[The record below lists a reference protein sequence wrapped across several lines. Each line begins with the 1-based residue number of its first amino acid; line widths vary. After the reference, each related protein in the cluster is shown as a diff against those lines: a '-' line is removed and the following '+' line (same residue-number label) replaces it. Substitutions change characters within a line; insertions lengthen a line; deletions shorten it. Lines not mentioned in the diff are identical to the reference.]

1 SLPVD
6 PAAYPEDWDLL
17 LTDVFHKTWP
27 LASDPDVRMRL
38 MAMAVDT
45 GGEAGVTDNAYRFWR
60 RCRSDGLGNRVF
72 LFKGDGLRRDRLINR
87 TFPDNTGRSAR
98 RARAS
103 GDVALWLVQTDAFKD
118 RVNNALWR
126 DTPGPNYIHFPDWL
140 GRWFYDE
147 LTYEERGSDGKWRK
161 PGRGANEAFDLLVYA
176 DALAVLHGYEKIRW
190 PSAPDWAQRETWLVF
205 PQERSGETASPEL
218 TAGAE
223 KRRRRKKKLRTER
236 AEDNPWITSGG
247 WL

>member
-1 SLPVD
+1 
-6 PAAYPEDWDLL
+6 
-17 LTDVFHKTWP
+17 
-27 LASDPDVRMRL
+27 
-38 MAMAVDT
+38 
-45 GGEAGVTDNAYRFWR
+45 
-60 RCRSDGLGNRVF
+60 CRSDGLGNRVF

-161 PGRGANEAFDLLVYA
+161 PGRGANEAFDLL
-176 DALAVLHGYEKIRW
+176 
-190 PSAPDWAQRETWLVF
+190 
-205 PQERSGETASPEL
+205 
-218 TAGAE
+218 
-223 KRRRRKKKLRTER
+223 
-236 AEDNPWITSGG
+236 
-247 WL
+247 

>member
-1 SLPVD
+1 
-6 PAAYPEDWDLL
+6 
-17 LTDVFHKTWP
+17 
-27 LASDPDVRMRL
+27 
-38 MAMAVDT
+38 
-45 GGEAGVTDNAYRFWR
+45 
-60 RCRSDGLGNRVF
+60 
-72 LFKGDGLRRDRLINR
+72 
-87 TFPDNTGRSAR
+87 
-98 RARAS
+98 
-103 GDVALWLVQTDAFKD
+103 
-118 RVNNALWR
+118 
-126 DTPGPNYIHFPDWL
+126 
-140 GRWFYDE
+140 
-147 LTYEERGSDGKWRK
+147 GKWRK

>member
-1 SLPVD
+1 
-6 PAAYPEDWDLL
+6 
-17 LTDVFHKTWP
+17 
-27 LASDPDVRMRL
+27 
-38 MAMAVDT
+38 
-45 GGEAGVTDNAYRFWR
+45 
-60 RCRSDGLGNRVF
+60 
-72 LFKGDGLRRDRLINR
+72 DGLRRDRLINR

-147 LTYEERGSDGKWRK
+147 LTNEERGSDGKWRK

-190 PSAPDWAQRETWLVF
+190 PS
-205 PQERSGETASPEL
+205 
-218 TAGAE
+218 
-223 KRRRRKKKLRTER
+223 
-236 AEDNPWITSGG
+236 
-247 WL
+247 

>member
-1 SLPVD
+1 
-6 PAAYPEDWDLL
+6 
-17 LTDVFHKTWP
+17 
-27 LASDPDVRMRL
+27 M
-38 MAMAVDT
+38 
-45 GGEAGVTDNAYRFWR
+45 
-60 RCRSDGLGNRVF
+60 F

-190 PSAPDWAQRETWLVF
+190 PSAPDWAQRETWLVG
-205 PQERSGETASPEL
+205 PEERSGLTTSRALPERK
-218 TAGAE
+218 E
-223 KRRRRKKKLRTER
+223 KRRHRKEKLRTER

>member
-1 SLPVD
+1 YNIRHSLRCSPNGESLPID

-60 RCRSDGLGNRVF
+60 RCRSEGLGNRVY

-161 PGRGANEAFDLLVYA
+161 PGRG
-176 DALAVLHGYEKIRW
+176 
-190 PSAPDWAQRETWLVF
+190 
-205 PQERSGETASPEL
+205 
-218 TAGAE
+218 
-223 KRRRRKKKLRTER
+223 
-236 AEDNPWITSGG
+236 
-247 WL
+247 